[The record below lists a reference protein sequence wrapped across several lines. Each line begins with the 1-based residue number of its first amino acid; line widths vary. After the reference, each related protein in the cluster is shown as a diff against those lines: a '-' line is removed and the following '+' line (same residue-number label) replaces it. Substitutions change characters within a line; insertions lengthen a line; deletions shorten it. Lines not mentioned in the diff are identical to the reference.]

1 MGLFKDWAKANIQQ
15 TTLTGANTPDR
26 LYAIW
31 ESYAG
36 ANFATFAAYARSRAS
51 GTASTADLD
60 PAARLAAAKL
70 NADALAG
77 ARALFTELD
86 NFSDHVGRQAHA
98 QQQREAAELHA
109 NRTAL
114 QTATTPTAQTGQ
126 LPTVRLQL
134 QSNFKQKGGS
144 DIIATESVTSTG
156 GVTVRQLDAAF
167 ERILTASSWGKKLAS
182 QARAAY
188 DIHKGKWGVYT
199 QGNSYSV
206 YFDEQSIVTSGR
218 PKGGYR
224 LDVENIRAG
233 NTPNFV

>member
-1 MGLFKDWAKANIQQ
+1 MGLFKDWAKANVQA

-31 ESYAG
+31 ESYTG
-36 ANFATFAAYARSRAS
+36 ASFATFAAYARSRAN
-51 GTASTADLD
+51 GTASTADID
-60 PAARLAAAKL
+60 PAAR
-70 NADALAG
+70 
-77 ARALFTELD
+77 
-86 NFSDHVGRQAHA
+86 
-98 QQQREAAELHA
+98 
-109 NRTAL
+109 
-114 QTATTPTAQTGQ
+114 AT
-126 LPTVRLQL
+126 
-134 QSNFKQKGGS
+134 K
-144 DIIATESVTSTG
+144 SVTSNGG

-167 ERILTASSWGKKLAS
+167 ERVLTASSWGKKLAS

-188 DIHKGKWGVYT
+188 AIHKGKWGVYT

-224 LDVENIRAG
+224 LDIENIRAG